1 MSVIKVHGPIGSY
14 KNEKGVM
21 IKGVELVDV
30 IAQVEST
37 TDDHLVFDINSI
49 GGLVSVGYS
58 IRDYMN
64 ELRKQGKIVDT
75 LGNGVV
81 ESIATVIFLAGTKRQ
96 IVKGTDFI
104 VHNPYAQVQGDAD
117 TLKEYA
123 KGLQEAEAD
132 MAKYYSSITGV
143 SAIAMD
149 LLMKEDKP
157 MSTEKAVQ
165 LKFATEEIDGTLN
178 VEFKNMAIIAAIN
191 IREMTTT
198 KSTGSELLKMVT
210 AMYNKL
216 SGNTKN
222 LSVTTD
228 DGRSL
233 EVEGDT
239 ITVGALVT
247 LDGSPTPSATYK
259 LVDGSSFTTDAEGKI
274 TEITEAPE
282 VEAKMGDVV
291 KDNEGKI
298 IENGESV
305 LANGMKVKTNEK
317 GEIISMEAGES
328 TEDSSLEKENKQLKA
343 RLEEMEK
350 TQGETTDTVEKLAKL
365 MGSNYTPPAK
375 NTVFGKSNE
384 KNDKKGDIVTADSV
398 REQREKR
405 KALKKG

>member
-1 MSVIKVHGPIGSY
+1 
-14 KNEKGVM
+14 
-21 IKGVELVDV
+21 
-30 IAQVEST
+30 
-37 TDDHLVFDINSI
+37 
-49 GGLVSVGYS
+49 
-58 IRDYMN
+58 
-64 ELRKQGKIVDT
+64 
-75 LGNGVV
+75 
-81 ESIATVIFLAGTKRQ
+81 
-96 IVKGTDFI
+96 
-104 VHNPYAQVQGDAD
+104 
-117 TLKEYA
+117 
-123 KGLQEAEAD
+123 
-132 MAKYYSSITGV
+132 
-143 SAIAMD
+143 
-149 LLMKEDKP
+149 

-365 MGSNYTPPAK
+365 MGSN
-375 NTVFGKSNE
+375 
-384 KNDKKGDIVTADSV
+384 
-398 REQREKR
+398 
-405 KALKKG
+405 